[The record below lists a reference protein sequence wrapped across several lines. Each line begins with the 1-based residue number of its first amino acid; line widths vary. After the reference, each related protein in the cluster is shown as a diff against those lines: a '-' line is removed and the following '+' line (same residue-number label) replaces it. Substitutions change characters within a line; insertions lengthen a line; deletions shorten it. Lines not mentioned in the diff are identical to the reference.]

1 MSMLHTILFRTMM
14 KKRKFYDPDAPRD
27 YAAERRQE
35 IKAMAMVKTPK
46 DVTISEGTL
55 GGVDAEWITGENNPD
70 DRIVL
75 YIHGGGFVTGSPA
88 ARSGFTTYIA
98 HSLGLNVVSLDYRL
112 APEYPFPA
120 GPHDCLA
127 AYEALLEQFP
137 ANRIVFLG
145 ESAGGN
151 LVLSLLLQAK
161 AKGLPLPAAV
171 FALSPT
177 VQYDRELPS
186 YRNNLP
192 TDCIV
197 TNLSAEVCD
206 VYLCSRDEAV
216 LKDPVA
222 APLYGDYTGCPP
234 VILWVS
240 ESETLLDDSLLLYEK
255 LQEQGVTTKLYR
267 RPGMMHTWLI
277 VPQFSESKTDLEILG
292 KDMNLALDSAYLRVS
307 TGEYR
312 FED

>member
-1 MSMLHTILFRTMM
+1 MSLMHSILFRSLM
-14 KKRKFYDPDAPRD
+14 KNRKYYDPNVPKD
-27 YAAERRQE
+27 YPAERRKE
-35 IKAMAMVKTPK
+35 IKSTAMVKIPK
-46 DVTISEGTL
+46 GVTLRGGTL
-55 GGVDAEWITGENNPD
+55 GGVDVEWITGENNPT

-75 YIHGGGFVTGSPA
+75 YIHGGGFVTGSSA
-88 ARSGFTTYIA
+88 TRGGFTSYVA
-98 HSLGLNVVSLDYRL
+98 HTLGLNVVSVDYRL
-112 APEYPFPA
+112 APEHPFPA

-127 AYEALLEQFP
+127 AYEALLAQYP
-137 ANRIVFLG
+137 SDRIVFLG

-161 AKGLPLPAAV
+161 EKGLPLPAAV
-171 FALSPT
+171 FSLSPT

-186 YRNNLP
+186 YRNNEA
-192 TDCIV
+192 TDCIL
-197 TNLSAEVCD
+197 TNFIDEARD
-206 VYLCSRDEAV
+206 VYLCSRDDAV

-234 VILWVS
+234 IILWVS
-240 ESETLLDDSLLLYEK
+240 NSEILLDDSLLLYEK
-255 LQEQGVTTKLYR
+255 LQEQGVTVKLYR

-277 VPQFSESKTDLEILG
+277 VPQLSEAKTDLETLG
-292 KDMNLALDSAYLRVS
+292 KDMNLALDSAYLSVS

>member
-1 MSMLHTILFRTMM
+1 MSLMHSILFRSLM
-14 KKRKFYDPDAPRD
+14 KNRKYYDPNVPKD
-27 YAAERRQE
+27 YPAERRKE
-35 IKAMAMVKTPK
+35 IKSTAMVKIPK
-46 DVTISEGTL
+46 GVTLRGGTL
-55 GGVDAEWITGENNPD
+55 GGVDVEWITGENNPT

-75 YIHGGGFVTGSPA
+75 YIHGGGFVTGSSA
-88 ARSGFTTYIA
+88 ARGGFTSYVA
-98 HSLGLNVVSLDYRL
+98 HTLGLNVVSVDYRL
-112 APEYPFPA
+112 APEHPFPA

-127 AYEALLEQFP
+127 AYEALLAQYP
-137 ANRIVFLG
+137 SDRIVFLG

-161 AKGLPLPAAV
+161 EKGLPLPAAV
-171 FALSPT
+171 FSLSPT

-186 YRNNLP
+186 YRNNEA
-192 TDCIV
+192 TDCIL
-197 TNLSAEVCD
+197 TNFIDEARD
-206 VYLCSRDEAV
+206 VYLCSRDDAV

-234 VILWVS
+234 IILWVS
-240 ESETLLDDSLLLYEK
+240 NSEILLDDSLLLYEK
-255 LQEQGVTTKLYR
+255 LQEQGVTVKLYR

-277 VPQFSESKTDLEILG
+277 VPQLSEAKTDLETLG
-292 KDMNLALDSAYLRVS
+292 KDMNLALDSAYLSVS

>member
-1 MSMLHTILFRTMM
+1 MSLMHTIIFRSLM
-14 KKRKFYDPDAPRD
+14 KNRSFYDPEKPKD
-27 YAAERRQE
+27 YPAARRQE
-35 IKAMAMVKTPK
+35 IKSVAMVKTPK
-46 DVTISEGTL
+46 DVTLREGTL
-55 GGVDAEWITGENNPD
+55 GGVDAEWITGENNPA

-75 YIHGGGFVTGSPA
+75 YIHGGGFVTGSSA
-88 ARSGFTTYIA
+88 ARGGFTSYIA
-98 HSLGLNVVSLDYRL
+98 HELGLNVVSLDYRL
-112 APEYPFPA
+112 APEHPFPA

-137 ANRIVFLG
+137 AEKIVLLG

-161 AKGLPLPAAV
+161 EKGLPLPAAV
-171 FALSPT
+171 FALAPN

-186 YRNNLP
+186 YRENQA

-197 TNLSAEVCD
+197 TNLCDEVCD
-206 VYLCSRDEAV
+206 VYLRSRDEAV

-240 ESETLLDDSLLLYEK
+240 DSEVLLDDSLLLFEK
-255 LQEQGVTTKLYR
+255 LMEQNVTTKLYR
-267 RPGMMHTWLI
+267 RDGMMHTWI
-277 VPQFSESKTDLEILG
+277 IIPQLSESKKDLEILG
-292 KDMNLALDSAYLRVS
+292 TDMHLALDGALQGFGGPARVK
-307 TGEYR
+307 
-312 FED
+312 

>member
-1 MSMLHTILFRTMM
+1 MPKSVSL
-14 KKRKFYDPDAPRD
+14 
-27 YAAERRQE
+27 RQ
-35 IKAMAMVKTPK
+35 
-46 DVTISEGTL
+46 SSL
-55 GGVDAEWITGENNPD
+55 GGVDAEWITGEDNPS

-75 YIHGGGFVTGSPA
+75 YIHGGGFVTGSSA
-88 ARSGFTTYIA
+88 ARGGFTSYVA
-98 HSLGLNVVSLDYRL
+98 NELGLNVVSLDYRL
-112 APEYPFPA
+112 APEHPFPA

-127 AYEALLEQFP
+127 AYEALQEQFP
-137 ANRIVFLG
+137 AKKIVFLG

-186 YRNNLP
+186 YRDNLP
-192 TDCIV
+192 TDCIL
-197 TNLSAEVCD
+197 TNFIDEACD
-206 VYLCSRDEAV
+206 VYLRSRDEAV

-240 ESETLLDDSLLLYEK
+240 DSEILLDDSLLLFEK
-255 LQEQGVTTKLYR
+255 LKEQDVTTKLYR
-267 RPGMMHTWLI
+267 RQGMMHTWLI
-277 VPQFSESKTDLEILG
+277 IPEIKEAKEDLEILG
-292 KDMNLALDSAYLRVS
+292 TDMRLALDGALQGFGAPAWV
-307 TGEYR
+307 
-312 FED
+312 